1 MKQKKEIR
9 VTIRLSP
16 EQYESIAAKAEKA
29 GLPVSAFVR
38 ASALRH
44 KVTVIEGLK
53 EMTHELKGIG
63 RNLNL
68 LTILA
73 NEGKINKLYIP
84 DMVEALNKIYDKLYL
99 LTLMEKN

>member
-1 MKQKKEIR
+1 MLQRLKKR
-9 VTIRLSP
+9 GFLS
-16 EQYESIAAKAEKA
+16 
-29 GLPVSAFVR
+29 VFVR

-44 KVTVIEGLK
+44 KVTVIDGLK
-53 EMTHELKGIG
+53 EITHELKGIG
-63 RNLNL
+63 RNLNR

-84 DMVEALNKIYDKLYL
+84 DMIEALNKIYDKLYL